1 MAEGPVCSLEPK
13 EIELP
18 AHFLKVGDYCDR
30 RGSGGVP
37 WDARRATIMGAS
49 PRTGLRGIRREQ
61 RRMEVRRGTLLGAY
75 IKFEAEQVCILKCSC
90 YRQIIQ
96 N

>member
-1 MAEGPVCSLEPK
+1 MAEGPVCLLEPK

-18 AHFLKVGDYCDR
+18 VHFLKVGDYCGGVR
-30 RGSGGVP
+30 GGVP

-49 PRTGLRGIRREQ
+49 PRTALKGIRRE

-75 IKFEAEQVCILKCSC
+75 IKFEAEQVCIYERLL
-90 YRQIIQ
+90 
-96 N
+96 

>member
-1 MAEGPVCSLEPK
+1 MAEGPVCLLEPK

-18 AHFLKVGDYCDR
+18 AHFLKVGDYCV
-30 RGSGGVP
+30 GGRVGGIP

-49 PRTGLRGIRREQ
+49 PRTALRGIRREQ

-75 IKFEAEQVCILKCSC
+75 IKFEAEQVCI
-90 YRQIIQ
+90 R
-96 N
+96 